1 MITIDLSG
9 KTALVTGAASG
20 IGLATVEMFARAGAT
35 VALNHLPDDP
45 RGAEQVERL
54 KGQGHQGHRRA
65 RQCRDA
71 GRGGDDG
78 RRARSTRSGGSISSF
93 NNAGTPAT
101 PTPIPFSE
109 LDRADRGISGRPSS
123 TPI

>member
-54 KGQGHQGHRRA
+54 KAQGHRIIAAPGNVAQPVEAETMVGRA
-65 RQCRDA
+65 IDA
-71 GRGGDDG
+71 LGRLDYL
-78 RRARSTRSGGSISSF
+78 F

-101 PTPIPFSE
+101 PI
-109 LDRADRGISGRPSS
+109 
-123 TPI
+123 